1 MLTKDQAF
9 SVNEFI
15 NRYSNESISGVS
27 EELIALIS
35 DYSKNSNGYLEIN
48 RFIFKY
54 GDKYVWQVNDKVFE
68 LAQKLTEKLSQELE
82 FKI

>member
-15 NRYSNESISGVS
+15 NRHFSESISDVS
-27 EELIALIS
+27 EELIALIN

-48 RFIFKY
+48 RFIFKH
-54 GDKYVWQVNDKVFE
+54 GDKYVWQVSDKIFD
-68 LAQKLTEKLSQELE
+68 LSQKLTQELDL
-82 FKI
+82 KV

>member
-15 NRYSNESISGVS
+15 NRYSNESISDVS

-35 DYSKNSNGYLEIN
+35 DYSKSPNGYLEIN
-48 RFIFKY
+48 RFICKY
-54 GDKYVWQVNDKVFE
+54 GDRYVWQANDKIFD
-68 LAQKLTEKLSQELE
+68 LSQKLTQELNL
-82 FKI
+82 KVSP

>member
-15 NRYSNESISGVS
+15 NRYSNESISDVS

-35 DYSKNSNGYLEIN
+35 DYSKSSNGYLEIN

-54 GDKYVWQVNDKVFE
+54 GDRYVWQVNDKIFD
-68 LAQKLTEKLSQELE
+68 
-82 FKI
+82 